1 MLLGW
6 SSEFLDRAVL
16 IFRQTRGWGNW
27 KLENAEIWIFCF
39 FMLYWSLHDLKCV
52 FNSSAEVKS
61 RTEGNESWRPL
72 VTCLLFIGSLLPF
85 SAEMW
90 DEILAL
96 RWNFL
101 SHFLVS
107 LNIIHTL
114 ACHVPHG
121 FKQSSNF
128 RHETNFLRHYTV
140 GGTLEKCEWSWQ
152 NSTVGQR
159 LPLFQQGSK
168 MGLVFLGICP
178 VCVEIT
184 LLFKKKSV
192 SLTYLEIFFKFC
204 FYF

>member
-1 MLLGW
+1 MDPF
-6 SSEFLDRAVL
+6 FL
-16 IFRQTRGWGNW
+16 
-27 KLENAEIWIFCF
+27 
-39 FMLYWSLHDLKCV
+39 SLLKC
-52 FNSSAEVKS
+52 APLLS
-61 RTEGNESWRPL
+61 R
-72 VTCLLFIGSLLPF
+72 VT
-85 SAEMW
+85 
-90 DEILAL
+90 L

-114 ACHVPHG
+114 PCHFPHG

-128 RHETNFLRHYTV
+128 RHEINFWRHYAV
-140 GGTLEKCEWSWQ
+140 GGILEKCEWSQQ

-178 VCVEIT
+178 VCVEII
-184 LLFKKKSV
+184 LLLEKKKKKSV
-192 SLTYLEIFFKFC
+192 SLTISRDFFFNFC